1 MISLNH
7 FYIDTD
13 YLIVNHEHVC
23 KLITDSYDDSY
34 FIEVPHSEIRFR
46 NVLIPFDNIDDTFE
60 YKNGIPVV
68 IGMDRFGNH
77 SSPSVEFTLADDY
90 FMVPYEAVKLIR
102 DVSDFSEYEPL
113 EKFASLERFAS

>member
-23 KLITDSYDDSY
+23 KLITDSDDSY
-34 FIEVPHSEIRFR
+34 YIEIPHSEIRFR
-46 NVLIPFDNIDDTFE
+46 NVLIPFANILNTFE

-77 SSPSVEFTLADDY
+77 SSPSVEFTLADDD
-90 FMVPYEAVKLIR
+90 FIVPYEAVKLIR
-102 DVSDFSEYEPL
+102 DVSDISEYEPL
-113 EKFASLERFAS
+113 ERFAS

>member
-13 YLIVNHEHVC
+13 YLLVNHEHIC
-23 KLITDSYDDSY
+23 KQSPNGDFD
-34 FIEVPHSEIRFR
+34 IEIPHSEFR
-46 NVLIPFDNIDDTFE
+46 NVLIPFDNIIFGGE
-60 YKNGIPVV
+60 YKNGIPVSTW
-68 IGMDRFGNH
+68 MDRFGNT
-77 SSPSVEFTLADDY
+77 SFSVEFTLADDV
-90 FMVPYEAVKLIR
+90 FIVPHEAVKLIR